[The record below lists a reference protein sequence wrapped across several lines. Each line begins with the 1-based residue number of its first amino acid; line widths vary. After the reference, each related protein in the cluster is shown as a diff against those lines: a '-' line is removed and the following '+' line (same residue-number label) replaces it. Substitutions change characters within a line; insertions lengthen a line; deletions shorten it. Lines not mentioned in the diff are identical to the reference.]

1 MKDEIQDME
10 MESSTVSAD
19 ETEAQAPQEPQREES
34 ADSSSA
40 TDDSGEVDLLS
51 VVRDAVR
58 PEQTEEEPDAASSA
72 EGEED
77 GEQTGEAEVE
87 QDDENYSDVPFN
99 KHPRFRK
106 LLAERNS
113 FKADAERYQNIQG
126 FLDNSGLDNQEAADG
141 MVIMALAKTNPAE
154 AWNRI
159 KPWVQKLLV
168 ASGEVLPDDLTQ
180 RVKQGEITRDAALEL
195 SRMRAGQSS
204 TQAQRELEA
213 RQRQQLE
220 TRNLQNGIVQTVSEW
235 ETQRRQRD
243 PNFNTKMDSLQRE
256 VAYIQSQEGK
266 PQTIADVRKQLDR
279 AYKAVNE
286 RLAAPAPAA
295 PAKKA
300 INPIRGGQVA
310 GGAQPKPES
319 TLDIVRAARR
329 SA

>member
-10 MESSTVSAD
+10 TESSTVSVD
-19 ETEAQAPQEPQREES
+19 ETEAQAPQEPQREDS

-40 TDDSGEVDLLS
+40 TDDSGDIDLLS
-51 VVRDAVR
+51 VVRDAVK
-58 PEQTEEEPDAASSA
+58 PEQAEEAPEAASSA

-113 FKADAERYQNIQG
+113 FKVDAERYQNIQN
-126 FLDNSGLDNQEAADG
+126 FLDNSGLQSEEAADG

-154 AWNRI
+154 AWARI

-180 RVKQGEITRDAALEL
+180 RVKQGELTRDAALEL
-195 SRMRAGQSS
+195 SRMRAGQQS
-204 TQAQRELEA
+204 THAQRELEA
-213 RQRQQLE
+213 RQRQQTE
-220 TRNLQNGIVQTVSEW
+220 LQTLRTGIAQTVSTW

-243 PNFNTKMDSLQRE
+243 PNFDAKMDSLQRE
-256 VAYIQSQEGK
+256 VAFIQAQEGK
-266 PQTIADVRKQLDR
+266 PQTIDAVRQQLDR

-286 RLAAPAPAA
+286 RLATSAPAA

-310 GGAQPKPES
+310 GDAQPRPES
-319 TLDIVRAARR
+319 TLDIIRAARR
-329 SA
+329 RA